1 MKINIIK
8 NYITIYLIILN
19 YNNKIIIF
27 YPAQFWAHKNHKYI
41 IDAAEIL
48 KNENNTKYLFVF
60 CGGNK
65 GNFKYIKDLII

>member
-1 MKINIIK
+1 MLPTIYKENNLIK
-8 NYITIYLIILN
+8 NFMTIYLINFKLPS
-19 YNNKIIIF
+19 NKKIIF

-48 KNENNTKYLFVF
+48 KNENNTKFLFVF

-65 GNFKYIKDLII
+65 GNF